1 MIIMME
7 NYLDNSATTAVSSQA
22 AQVVYDVLT
31 NKYGNPSSLHRKGL
45 EAELLLK
52 AARESVAAELH
63 VPAETICFTSGGTE
77 ANNIALFGAVALQR
91 KPGAR
96 LVATAIEHD
105 SVLATLKELERQGY
119 EVVLVP
125 PDAQGDITPQAM
137 AEAVDENTVLVSAM
151 AVNNELGT
159 ILDTASI
166 AKAVKRKNPD
176 VIVHC
181 DAVQAFCKL
190 PLRFGF
196 GYTDIVTVTGHK
208 IHAPKGVG
216 ALYVN
221 KRVKL
226 PPRVFGGS
234 QENGLRPGTQ
244 ASALIAGFGE
254 AVRLSQKDAI
264 TTSESIRQLNSLLR
278 ERLSGLSGVVINSP
292 DSALPYILNL
302 SVPGI
307 RSEIMM
313 HFLEERGIYVS
324 SGSACAK
331 GARSHVLT
339 AAGFCPERID
349 SALRVSLCRY
359 NTAEDINAFADALAE
374 GIASIRRA

>member
-1 MIIMME
+1 ME
-7 NYLDNSATTAVSSQA
+7 NYLDNSATTAVSPQA

-52 AARESVAAELH
+52 AARETVAGELH
-63 VPAETICFTSGGTE
+63 VPAETIHFTSGGTE

-105 SVLATLKELERQGY
+105 SVLATLKELGRQGY
-119 EVVLVP
+119 EVVLVS
-125 PDAQGDITPQAM
+125 PDSNGEITPQAM
-137 AEAVDENTVLVSAM
+137 AEAVDENTILVSAM

-159 ILDTASI
+159 VLDTAFI
-166 AKAVKRKNPD
+166 AREVKRKNPN

-181 DAVQAFCKL
+181 DAVQAFCKV

-196 GYTDIVTVTGHK
+196 GYTDMVTVTGHK

-221 KRVKL
+221 KRIKL
-226 PPRVFGGS
+226 PPRAFGGH

-254 AVRLSQKDAI
+254 AIKLCQKDAI
-264 TTSESIRQLNSLLR
+264 TVSESVKQLNALLK
-278 ERLSGLSGVVINSP
+278 ERLVAVSGVVINSP
-292 DSALPYILNL
+292 DNALPYILNL

-324 SGSACAK
+324 SGSACAQ
-331 GARSHVLT
+331 GAKSHVLT
-339 AAGFCPERID
+339 AAGFSPERID

-359 NTAEDINAFADALAE
+359 NTAEDIDSFVDALAE